1 MQSRIA
7 ALIVALVCACSPGS
21 QAASGDQVR
30 QAGAD
35 SSFAGVQS
43 RGRAAM
49 GVDQY
54 TSTHLFQPLP
64 DGGRIELQ
72 RDTADGAG
80 TARILAHMQEIAA
93 AFAAGNFT
101 VPGFVH
107 AREVPGTAVMAAR
120 RESMSSSPSRGG
132 ITGRERTRE
141 SDHGPCGLVL
151 EHRHQTAQ
159 SEQQRSCSRPPRP
172 GSVPRPRRAALRE
185 AWHAGYDVAE
195 ARGQIGPT
203 PLPVAIE
210 GIECEGDGCGPA
222 GLQHRR
228 GHLAFPAL
236 QEGRSVARWAGKMQ
250 TAALFPPY
258 RDEIGRVTDL
268 LHDPGQPSGRDR
280 DAFHRGTLRA

>member
-120 RESMSSSPSRGG
+120 QSTIRYAVESLPRGAAVRLT
-132 ITGRERTRE
+132 TGDR
-141 SDHGPCGLVL
+141 
-151 EHRHQTAQ
+151 
-159 SEQQRSCSRPPRP
+159 
-172 GSVPRPRRAALRE
+172 
-185 AWHAGYDVAE
+185 
-195 ARGQIGPT
+195 
-203 PLPVAIE
+203 VAIE
-210 GIECEGDGCGPA
+210 AIHEF
-222 GLQHRR
+222 
-228 GHLAFPAL
+228 LAFQRHDHRAATHPA
-236 QEGRSVARWAGKMQ
+236 E
-250 TAALFPPY
+250 
-258 RDEIGRVTDL
+258 
-268 LHDPGQPSGRDR
+268 
-280 DAFHRGTLRA
+280 